1 MAGGAGNDNYT
12 VDDVGDVVTEL
23 AGGGTDVVNTTLNTY
38 TLAAN
43 VEQLFF
49 TGDGSFTG
57 TGNALNN
64 QITGGA
70 LDDILDGG
78 AGNDQM
84 TGLGGDDTYYVDSA
98 RTRRWRPPTAALTP
112 STPR

>member
-1 MAGGAGNDNYT
+1 M
-12 VDDVGDVVTEL
+12 
-23 AGGGTDVVNTTLNTY
+23 VNTTLNTY

-49 TGDGSFTG
+49 TGAGTFTG
-57 TGNALNN
+57 TGNGLNN

-84 TGLGGDDTYYVDSA
+84 TGLDGDDTYY
-98 RTRRWRPPTAALTP
+98 RRQRADTTVEAADGGNDTVHASVTDTP
-112 STPR
+112 